1 MTERA
6 GFREKLTTYLKAGV
20 LAPEIFQVWFWDETG
35 FSLRV
40 IRRKCWT
47 GQGHRREV
55 TGQRS
60 RGRVNVMG
68 GLRYHDRKRLCYFVD
83 KGHGESFFEQLNL
96 LNEFVKKEWIE
107 QGNLAKVYEKTG
119 PRVLVILD
127 NASYHKRQDII
138 DKIQQALPNIHLCFL
153 PAYRPDFN
161 LIELVWHSCK
171 EFIAHRL
178 FYSVKQLEELLE
190 TLLNDG
196 KLVITWNNKV
206 KNKGNRVIAN

>member
-1 MTERA
+1 MI
-6 GFREKLTTYLKAGV
+6 FREKLETYLKAGEV
-20 LAPEIFQVWFWDETG
+20 APELFQVWFWDETG

-47 GQGHRREV
+47 RRGHKQKV
-55 TGQRS
+55 SGLRS

-68 GLRYHDRKRLCYFVD
+68 GLRSHDRKRLCYFID
-83 KGHGESFFEQLNL
+83 KGNAESFFEQLEH
-96 LNEFVKKEWIE
+96 LNEFVKQEWIE
-107 QGNLAKVYEKTG
+107 QGNRAEIYEKIG

-138 DKIQQALPNIHLCFL
+138 DKIEQALPNIQLCFL
-153 PAYRPDFN
+153 PTYSPDFN

-178 FYSVKQLEELLE
+178 FKSVEQLKQLLKS
-190 TLLNDG
+190 LLNHG
-196 KLVITWNNKV
+196 KLVINWNRKV
-206 KNKGNRVIAN
+206 RNKGNKVVAH